1 MKAKFLF
8 VPQGRSDGISNADV
22 NQIRNLEKRHE
33 AFIEPLAVKSV
44 NELSKVSQRFK
55 PWVSWLA
62 KAGHFTQNPA
72 GAF

>member
-8 VPQGRSDGISNADV
+8 VPQGRSDGVSNADV

-44 NELSKVSQRFK
+44 NGISEVSQRFK
-55 PWVSWLA
+55 RLVSWLA
-62 KAGHFTQNPA
+62 KPGDFTL
-72 GAF
+72 